1 MTHVDWHPYPKEK
14 PTEEKSYLIS
24 FYVYTEKRYGID
36 TEFYD
41 PEHDVWD
48 VYGDGVYTKVYAW
61 AEKPKPYHADQS
73 DLRPEKIKRIIG
85 LLEQIHEELGAYWR
99 HAFSKAPEATTKSGS
114 YASLVHNSLGGIL
127 FAIGCLSEAI
137 GKWEK

>member
-1 MTHVDWHPYPKEK
+1 MTKVNWHPYPKEK

-48 VYGDGVYTKVYAW
+48 VYGDGVYTRVTAW
-61 AEKPKPYHADQS
+61 AEE
-73 DLRPEKIKRIIG
+73 PEPFK
-85 LLEQIHEELGAYWR
+85 
-99 HAFSKAPEATTKSGS
+99 EA
-114 YASLVHNSLGGIL
+114 
-127 FAIGCLSEAI
+127 ED
-137 GKWEK
+137 E